1 MKDDVKD
8 SAPTTT
14 NATNN
19 DKKLRTINPAAEEVL
34 NQYTFPIGFKQR
46 NLLYNCFRVVGSYWI
61 SYHRIFRHIRR
72 VDPCGT

>member
-8 SAPTTT
+8 SGPTT

-34 NQYTFPIGFKQR
+34 NEYTFPIGFKQR

-61 SYHRIFRHIRR
+61 ATTEFFNI
-72 VDPCGT
+72 